1 LFSEILNVVI
11 ILFLAQVLALLYWLN
26 IYLQRECEALKTMN
40 NEMKIRLQAMEQQ
53 AQLKD
58 GMFMPHPSSQPKK
71 KNHSLLYL
79 LSTISIFQF
88 HR

>member
-58 GMFMPHPSSQPKK
+58 GMFMPARATPPPPQPKK
-71 KNHSLLYL
+71 KSFTVVSMLACVF
-79 LSTISIFQF
+79 S
-88 HR
+88 